1 MMNTNTKP
9 LFTLSIAAEI
19 IGVHQRTLMLYEN
32 ENLVIPHRTKT
43 NRRRYSP
50 MDIDKLRFIQYLTR
64 KQGLN
69 LAGVRVLFQVLDSL
83 GEKKEPKMEEIFPD
97 FKLPV

>member
-1 MMNTNTKP
+1 MNTNTKP

-50 MDIDKLRFIQYLTR
+50 ADIDRLRFIQYLTR
-64 KQGLN
+64 KKGLN
-69 LAGVRVLFQVLDSL
+69 LAGVRTVFEILESL
-83 GEKKEPKMEEIFPD
+83 GEKNEAKLKEIFPE
-97 FKLPV
+97 FKLPA

>member
-1 MMNTNTKP
+1 MNTNTKP

-32 ENLVIPHRTKT
+32 EDLVIPHRTKT

-50 MDIDKLRFIQYLTR
+50 ADIDKLRFIQYLTR
-64 KQGLN
+64 KEGLN
-69 LAGVRVLFQVLDSL
+69 LAGVRTLFKVLDSL
-83 GEKKEPKMEEIFPD
+83 GDKKEAKVSEIFPD
-97 FKLPV
+97 FKLPA

>member
-1 MMNTNTKP
+1 MNPNTKP

-32 ENLVIPHRTKT
+32 EDLVIPHRTKT

-50 MDIDKLRFIQYLTR
+50 ADIDKLRFIQYLTR
-64 KQGLN
+64 KKGLN
-69 LAGVRVLFQVLDSL
+69 LAGVRVLFEVLDSL
-83 GEKKEPKMEEIFPD
+83 GEKKDDKVKEIFPE
-97 FKLPV
+97 FKLPA

>member
-1 MMNTNTKP
+1 MNPSTKP

-32 ENLVIPHRTKT
+32 EDLVIPHRTKT

-50 MDIDKLRFIQYLTR
+50 ADIDKLRFIQFLTR

-69 LAGVRVLFQVLDSL
+69 LAGVRILFQVLDSL
-83 GEKKEPKMEEIFPD
+83 GDKKDDKVKEIFPD

>member
-1 MMNTNTKP
+1 MNTNSKP

-32 ENLVIPHRTKT
+32 EDLVIPHRTKT

-50 MDIDKLRFIQYLTR
+50 ADIDKLRFIQFLTR
-64 KQGLN
+64 KKGLN
-69 LAGVRVLFQVLDSL
+69 LAGVRVLFEILTSL
-83 GEKKEPKMEEIFPD
+83 GDKHEDKVKEIFPE

>member
-1 MMNTNTKP
+1 MNANTKP

-50 MDIDKLRFIQYLTR
+50 ADIDKLRFIQYLTR

-83 GEKKEPKMEEIFPD
+83 GEGKEDKMKEIFPD
-97 FKLPV
+97 FKLPSA